1 VDTEVRQ
8 FYSLKDLADEI
19 DQKISEYKAL
29 ADEYNQ
35 RLGAFLRGSKGKYGD
50 QEWFKK
56 LSGLQ
61 KGAKPTPS
69 SDIWIGFH
77 GLMLCA
83 DERGEA
89 EMIFEVI
96 DELKRKIDSLTD
108 IKGAVKDL
116 KKSGLGE
123 KVLYIVHFR
132 GGVPEKVVLH
142 PQKDG
147 EFAKKFQ
154 YVADF
159 ST

>member
-1 VDTEVRQ
+1 MDTEIRR
-8 FYSLKDLADEI
+8 FYSLKDLANEI
-19 DQKISEYKAL
+19 DQKTNEYQAL

-61 KGAKPTPS
+61 KGTKPS
-69 SDIWIGFH
+69 SSSEIWIGFH

-83 DERGEA
+83 DRRGEA
-89 EMIFEVI
+89 EIIFEVI
-96 DELKRKIDSLTD
+96 DDLKKKINSLVA
-108 IKGAVKDL
+108 IKDAVKDL
-116 KKSGLGE
+116 MKARLGE
-123 KVLYIVHFR
+123 RVVYTVHFR
-132 GGVPEKVVLH
+132 DGVPEKIVLH
-142 PQKDG
+142 PQEDG
-147 EFAKKFQ
+147 DFTKKFQ